1 MRNWRMVSMVF
12 ALFGVSNAEKMGWTT
27 KEEVLY
33 KCCWNPNS
41 VQGGIPVP
49 IEITCVFWG
58 MLQKVV
64 VGRFTKERILSETE
78 KGRLREAS
86 KNILKSCIS
95 LGCLLESSNAV

>member
-12 ALFGVSNAEKMGWTT
+12 ALFGVSNVEKMGWTT
-27 KEEVLY
+27 KEEVLC
-33 KCCWNPNS
+33 KCCWNPNF

-64 VGRFTKERILSETE
+64 VGRFTKERILYETE

-95 LGCLLESSNAV
+95 LECLLESSNAV